1 LGTPPRATES
11 AAQPAHAPQ
20 APSKAPHHLTL
31 HSSRY
36 LRLVRR
42 PELGALVGCVVVYV
56 IFAVIAGNQGFVSF
70 AATGGILNVAAQLG
84 IVATPVGLL
93 VIAGEIDLSVGSV
106 IGFAQIAVPIG
117 NTFYHVPMWAMIALA
132 MAFGAAVGA
141 LNGIITVRTGLPSFI
156 VTLGTW
162 FAVYGLGLGLS
173 LQLANT
179 SSVSLGAT
187 PRSVIDLFGS
197 TYQKFQVSI
206 LWWLAI
212 TAVASVILFRTR
224 FGNWCQATG
233 GDSLAARSAG
243 VPTGRVKISVFIA
256 CGMSAA
262 LVGVIQVVQYGVG
275 NPTAGVNYVFEVII
289 AVVVGGV
296 LLTGG
301 YGSTIGVAL
310 GTLTYAF
317 VSTGVFYTG
326 WNTNYSETFL
336 GVLLLLAVLA
346 NNYWRKGALTLR
358 RQGG

>member
-11 AAQPAHAPQ
+11 AAEPTYAPQ
-20 APSKAPHHLTL
+20 ASTALNQLAQT
-31 HSSRY
+31 STRY

-42 PELGALVGCVVVYV
+42 PELGSLVGCVVVYI
-56 IFAVIAGNQGFVSF
+56 IFAVVASDKGFVSV
-70 AATGGILNVAAQLG
+70 ASTANVLNVAAQLG

-93 VIAGEIDLSVGSV
+93 MIAGEIDLSVGSV
-106 IGFAQIAVPIG
+106 IGFSQIAVPIG
-117 NTFYHVPMWAMIALA
+117 NTFYHVPVWVMIALVIV
-132 MAFGAAVGA
+132 FGAAVGA
-141 LNGIITVRTGLPSFI
+141 INGIITVRTKLPSFI

-179 SSVSLGAT
+179 SSVTLSST
-187 PRSVIDLFGS
+187 PSSVQDIFGS
-197 TYQKFQVSI
+197 TYGKFQVSI
-206 LWWLAI
+206 IWWLAI
-212 TAVASVILFRTR
+212 TAVASVVLFRTR

-233 GDSLAARSAG
+233 GDSSAARSAG

-301 YGSTIGVAL
+301 YGSTVGVAL

-346 NNYWRKGALTLR
+346 NSYWRKAALTLR